1 MLGEKAAGNPLY
13 ILMKYLKNIIQSV
26 EFYCRPVCECCS
38 LTSFSPRVRE
48 LVHYLVVYLKEHE
61 SRGQKAGSCVW
72 EGDLALWLHIL
83 HSALLMVSESI
94 SILEN
99 TYVFM
104 QQLNSKV
111 GK

>member
-1 MLGEKAAGNPLY
+1 M
-13 ILMKYLKNIIQSV
+13 
-26 EFYCRPVCECCS
+26 
-38 LTSFSPRVRE
+38 
-48 LVHYLVVYLKEHE
+48 VVYLKETEEHE

-72 EGDLALWLHIL
+72 EGDLALWLHML